1 MSPEARKANVDAK
14 KYHQQRQS
22 ETAHSFDEL
31 EFDYPTVNER
41 IDPENASWR
50 EYPKDQCQ
58 VLLAHDDVL
67 PELPLKDHTPMKTKE
82 ASDKW
87 IKEHAND
94 ASTKG
99 SPYKFRRDGSADLV
113 G

>member
-1 MSPEARKANVDAK
+1 MYRKKV
-14 KYHQQRQS
+14 
-22 ETAHSFDEL
+22 
-31 EFDYPTVNER
+31 
-41 IDPENASWR
+41 
-50 EYPKDQCQ
+50 
-58 VLLAHDDVL
+58 LAHDDVL
-67 PELPLKDHTPMKTKE
+67 PELSSKDHTPMKTKE